1 MDEILPDER
10 YGARGVSSPSPPSST
25 GSDLETVRHRLID
38 AGLN

>member
-10 YGARGVSSPSPPSST
+10 YGARGVSSPTPPSST
-25 GSDLETVRHRLID
+25 GSDLEKARHPLMD